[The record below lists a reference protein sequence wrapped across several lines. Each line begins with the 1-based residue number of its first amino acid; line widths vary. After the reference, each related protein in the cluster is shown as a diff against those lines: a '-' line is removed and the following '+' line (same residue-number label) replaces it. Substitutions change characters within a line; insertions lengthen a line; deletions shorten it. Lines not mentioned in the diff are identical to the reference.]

1 MMKLARAVIGTNNVD
16 NCSRY
21 CQTPATM
28 GLARTVKY
36 GGDAGTI
43 EDIANAALVLCVG
56 TNTTESHPVLAT
68 RVKRSHKLRGQ
79 KLIVADIRAHEM
91 ARRADIFFRPN
102 PSTDMIW
109 ISAIT
114 KFIIDNNLA
123 KSDFI
128 EKWVN
133 GFDEYRKS
141 LEPFSMQF
149 ASERCNVPVDV
160 LERVAREIAAADGVC
175 ILWAMG
181 VTQHCGGSDTS
192 TAISNLLLVTGN
204 YMRHGAGAYP
214 LRGHNNV
221 QGASDFGSMPNY
233 FSGYQN
239 VDDEEIRSKFEAA
252 WGVKLPTSKGM
263 DNHEMIDGILQ
274 GKLKCLYLKGEDT
287 ITSDANANYVGDAF
301 SKLEFMVVQDI
312 VFSET
317 ARFADVVLPASPSLE
332 KEGTFTSTE
341 RRIQRI
347 YKVLEPVGDSKADWE
362 IIRDIANVLGANWKY
377 EHPSQIMDEV
387 AGLTPLFAG
396 VNYQRL
402 EGYKSLHWPV
412 AADGTDQ
419 PTLFLEKFPF
429 PDGKAKLYPLEWIEP
444 CEQQDSEYDL
454 HLNNGRLLEHF
465 EQGSMTYRSE
475 GISEITPTNFLEI
488 SPELAKDLGD
498 IKSGRWLRVTSRAGN
513 VRLRALITDRVQGK
527 QLYMPLNSIL
537 EPVNRLTGSNTDRA
551 TDTPAFKETAVKITV
566 LPEEDASPLPRKNF
580 RYGHPTPQRGVE
592 VERKWRQANY
602 VQPGSRPDAHL
613 VQIES
618 TKI

>member
-1 MMKLARAVIGTNNVD
+1 
-16 NCSRY
+16 
-21 CQTPATM
+21 
-28 GLARTVKY
+28 
-36 GGDAGTI
+36 
-43 EDIANAALVLCVG
+43 
-56 TNTTESHPVLAT
+56 
-68 RVKRSHKLRGQ
+68 
-79 KLIVADIRAHEM
+79 
-91 ARRADIFFRPN
+91 
-102 PSTDMIW
+102 
-109 ISAIT
+109 
-114 KFIIDNNLA
+114 
-123 KSDFI
+123 
-128 EKWVN
+128 
-133 GFDEYRKS
+133 
-141 LEPFSMQF
+141 
-149 ASERCNVPVDV
+149 
-160 LERVAREIAAADGVC
+160 
-175 ILWAMG
+175 
-181 VTQHCGGSDTS
+181 
-192 TAISNLLLVTGN
+192 
-204 YMRHGAGAYP
+204 MRHGAGAYP

-347 YKVLEPVGDSKADWE
+347 YKALEPVGDSKADWE

-498 IKSGRWLRVTSRAGN
+498 IRSGRWLRVTSRAGN

-527 QLYMPLNSIL
+527 QLYMPMNSIL